1 MGDPAVRHDYQAGR
15 VAMARIVVV
24 GVASL
29 YMAAGV
35 GEFPLEYGQVSV
47 PEWMRTG
54 VAGSAAHVAKVLNAL
69 GDEVRLCTLAGT
81 DPAGLAI
88 RADLRA
94 SGLSLEGV
102 VDAGATS
109 LGVALVAPDGS
120 RLGLPYTA
128 VVNAVGYPVETFR
141 RFAVGADLAVLTRAR
156 FARPLVRCAERL
168 SLRIAAD
175 VHLIS
180 DVNDTHSRP
189 WMEAADI
196 AFCSHEQLPCP
207 PEEWVARIF
216 ARYPGCE
223 VVGIGGGADGATLG
237 LRDGTLIRADAVAPR
252 GVVNTS
258 GAGDTLFASFL
269 HGWLATG
276 NPVAALRA
284 AVLHAGW
291 RIGDPMPG
299 AGALAGMELARL
311 SKTCQVRMRVGRW
324 IKDDRADQAG

>member
-1 MGDPAVRHDYQAGR
+1 
-15 VAMARIVVV
+15 MARIVVV

-29 YMAAGV
+29 YMTAGV
-35 GEFPLEYGQVSV
+35 GEFPLEYELGSV
-47 PEWMRTG
+47 PDWMRAG
-54 VAGSAAHVAKVLNAL
+54 VAGSAAHVSKVLSAL

-81 DPAGLAI
+81 DPAGLAV

-94 SGLSLEGV
+94 NGLSGEGV

-128 VVNAVGYPVETFR
+128 VVNAVGYPAETFR
-141 RFAVGADLAVLTRAR
+141 RLAVGADLAVLTRAR
-156 FARPLVRCAERL
+156 FARPLISCAERL
-168 SLRIAAD
+168 SVRIAVD

-180 DVNDTHSRP
+180 DVNDMKSRP

-196 AFCSHEQLPCP
+196 VFCSHERLPCP
-207 PEEWVARIF
+207 LGEWVATVFR
-216 ARYPGCE
+216 RYPGCE
-223 VVGIGGGADGATLG
+223 IVGIGKGSEGAILG
-237 LRDGTLIRADAVAPR
+237 LRDGTLVRADAIAPR

-269 HGWLATG
+269 HSWLATG
-276 NPVAALRA
+276 NPVAALQA

-299 AGALAGMELARL
+299 AGALTEPELLRL
-311 SKTCQVRMRVGRW
+311 SQAYQVSMQVGSW
-324 IKDDRADQAG
+324 IRDDLADQAG

>member
-1 MGDPAVRHDYQAGR
+1 
-15 VAMARIVVV
+15 MARIVVV

-35 GEFPLEYGQVSV
+35 GEFPLAHAPGSA
-47 PEWMRTG
+47 PDWMRVG

-81 DPAGLAI
+81 DPAGLTV
-88 RADLRA
+88 RSELLA
-94 SGLSLEGV
+94 SGLSAEGV

-141 RFAVGADLAVLTRAR
+141 RLASGADLAVLTRAR
-156 FARPLVRCAERL
+156 FARPLIGYAERL
-168 SLRIAAD
+168 PIRIAVD

-180 DVNDTHSRP
+180 DVNDADSRP
-189 WMEAADI
+189 WLEAADI
-196 AFCSHEQLPCP
+196 IFCSHERLPCP
-207 PEEWVARIF
+207 PEHWVARIF

-223 VVGIGGGADGATLG
+223 IVGVGRGTDGAVLG
-237 LRDGTLIRADAVAPR
+237 LRDGTLVRAAAVAPH

-276 NPVAALRA
+276 NSVAALQA

-291 RIGDPMPG
+291 RIGNPAPG
-299 AGALAGMELARL
+299 AGSLTELELARL
-311 SKTCQVRMRVGRW
+311 SRAHEVRVTVETW
-324 IKDDRADQAG
+324 LSADPADRARPDARGPAHPPVNQG